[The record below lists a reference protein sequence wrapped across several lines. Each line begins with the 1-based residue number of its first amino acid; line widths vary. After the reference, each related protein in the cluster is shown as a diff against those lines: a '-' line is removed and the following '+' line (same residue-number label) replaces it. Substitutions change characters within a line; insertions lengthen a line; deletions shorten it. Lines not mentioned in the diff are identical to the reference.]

1 MSPLYDLSA
10 LPTGAREEPS
20 GVESLKKPNPNVT
33 EPSVNLVER
42 SATAS
47 AWHSARA
54 QRYNKRSGV
63 RTRTHTSFEPRP
75 DDREDLIL
83 VGFLAQKL
91 TAFLALSSGD
101 IRNLSF
107 LYFATFIMRAAA
119 FAGVAVMQ
127 HVMYPDPRDALWR
140 GLLFAG

>member
-63 RTRTHTSFEPRP
+63 RTRTRTS
-75 DDREDLIL
+75 D
-83 VGFLAQKL
+83 
-91 TAFLALSSGD
+91 TS
-101 IRNLSF
+101 
-107 LYFATFIMRAAA
+107 RARTS
-119 FAGVAVMQ
+119 VRTL
-127 HVMYPDPRDALWR
+127 PWSDSWPEN
-140 GLLFAG
+140 